1 MHELT
6 TMQTKHLF
14 FSYLFHIYLLQSC
27 SKKTIT
33 VIQLMFVGIK
43 YVFDPWVMNC
53 MGLYFYIQCEDKH
66 ENVEER
72 QSLLYEGAG
81 YY

>member
-1 MHELT
+1 
-6 TMQTKHLF
+6 
-14 FSYLFHIYLLQSC
+14 
-27 SKKTIT
+27 
-33 VIQLMFVGIK
+33 MFVGIK

-72 QSLLYEGAG
+72 QSLLYEGGLLLNKSLRKYPYAILDTKCAFTAFMFQIA
-81 YY
+81 